1 MGPSP
6 FNKYNEKVQAIFIVG
21 KWKKLAFLFILGVL
35 KLYMILSKMIDT
47 ISSDPC
53 VHNLNDTM

>member
-21 KWKKLAFLFILGVL
+21 KWKIVGIFIHTVL

-53 VHNLNDTM
+53 VHNLNNTM